1 VRDEVL
7 VLPCST
13 LAPPLEIRA
22 APDTQISQRGEALY
36 PLRQGFDARALPDRE
51 VFKGGEAAHGF
62 GKASQPPR
70 PSNVESA
77 QRAELSQSF
86 RQFVKCIAAT
96 YTEHLEGCEM
106 NH

>member
-1 VRDEVL
+1 MRDEVL

-13 LAPPLEIRA
+13 LAPPLEIRT

-62 GKASQPPR
+62 RKASQPPR
-70 PSNVESA
+70 PSNVESV
-77 QRAELSQSF
+77 QREELVQAI
-86 RQFVKCIAAT
+86 R
-96 YTEHLEGCEM
+96 EM
-106 NH
+106 HRSNLYGAPGGM